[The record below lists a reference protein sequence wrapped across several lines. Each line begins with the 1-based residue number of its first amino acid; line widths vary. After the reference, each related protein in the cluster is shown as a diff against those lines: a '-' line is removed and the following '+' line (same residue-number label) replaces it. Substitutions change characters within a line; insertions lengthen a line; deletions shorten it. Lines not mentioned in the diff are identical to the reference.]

1 MDMSSNCRSDG
12 EGVLPRISRVS
23 ISVFLLF
30 LDSLNTTFSYIYIC
44 LSVSLSLCL
53 CKLCVST
60 AYSGVYISLPAFSSA
75 ISVHFPASEE

>member
-1 MDMSSNCRSDG
+1 MSSNCRSDG
-12 EGVLPRISRVS
+12 EGVLPRIFRVS

-60 AYSGVYISLPAFSSA
+60 AHSGVYISLPAFSSA
-75 ISVHFPASEE
+75 ISVHFPASKE